1 MSESTAQSDGAKR
14 AAARKAKILARG
26 NNGLAK
32 LAQTARGDEAD
43 TLYAQDDVRSSQPS
57 SSPAPTSRTPTPA
70 STNNSHPIS
79 PQTRPNPQIPQ
90 DQQAMS
96 AQVEAMM
103 SMFGGGTGAGT
114 GGMPDIQR
122 LMAQMMGA
130 DPSGTGQNLLGDLD
144 DPAGLGNFGNGQP
157 PKNPFDFPGAAFPS
171 FSGLPTKK
179 KSRVER
185 YFPLIHA
192 VFVIILLVF
201 VVAWWE
207 PRLRSAKWTDRVLEQ
222 AWTERWA
229 LLAGRRGMWRAMKQD
244 LSGGVQAL
252 PVFWAFTTL
261 ELILQTT
268 RFFIL
273 NSPPPPHS
281 LISTFLP
288 VLPPAIA
295 RPLVTGSRY
304 LTIIAQTYK
313 DGCMLVFG
321 LGMVAVLAEWLSG
334 RPVLG

>member
-43 TLYAQDDVRSSQPS
+43 TLYAQDDGESDWTCCMEVITGHGDALTVSLLSVRSSQPS

-252 PVFWAFTTL
+252 VC
-261 ELILQTT
+261 
-268 RFFIL
+268 
-273 NSPPPPHS
+273 S
-281 LISTFLP
+281 L
-288 VLPPAIA
+288 
-295 RPLVTGSRY
+295 R
-304 LTIIAQTYK
+304 
-313 DGCMLVFG
+313 
-321 LGMVAVLAEWLSG
+321 VASSG
-334 RPVLG
+334 RVLKIYVTAGLLGIYHARAYSPDHPILHSQRALSTLGQRARF